1 VMASVPHISDVNQG
15 RSIGP
20 TLARRPEIGPSHII
34 RRSGSVSSNQSFWLV
49 CHIGSFVG
57 GAEKLF
63 AVQPTENYKLCV
75 RIPTTQGLTLA
86 KRRHRGEFCHR
97 LLKSNLM
104 AMVRS
109 HTPLH
114 ERKVSLRPHRF
125 QFAFFLRNFECVLDS
140 GFYQRLS

>member
-1 VMASVPHISDVNQG
+1 MASVPHISDVDQG
-15 RSIGP
+15 RSMGP
-20 TLARRPEIGPSHII
+20 ALDRRPEIGPSHII
-34 RRSGSVSSNQSFWLV
+34 RRSGSVSSNQSFWLG
-49 CHIGSFVG
+49 CRISSFVG

-63 AVQPTENYKLCV
+63 AVQPTENYQLCV
-75 RIPTTQGLTLA
+75 RILTTLGLRLA
-86 KRRHRGEFCHR
+86 KRKHRGEFCHR
-97 LLKSNLM
+97 LLKPNQM

-114 ERKVSLRPHRF
+114 ECKVSLRPHRF